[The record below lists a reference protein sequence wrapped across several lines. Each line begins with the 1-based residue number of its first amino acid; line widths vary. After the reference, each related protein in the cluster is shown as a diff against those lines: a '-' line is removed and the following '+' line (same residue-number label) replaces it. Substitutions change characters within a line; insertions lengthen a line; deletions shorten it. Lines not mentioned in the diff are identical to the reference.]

1 MALLNEHSVKSEAI
15 FRRLDDVNSFVIRGF
30 THLCCFTVME
40 RVCRGIG
47 GLKHLTREI
56 TDSLQRDL
64 RSPRLASA
72 ALRSGQSHR
81 L

>member
-1 MALLNEHSVKSEAI
+1 MALLNEHSVKTEAV

-47 GLKHLTREI
+47 
-56 TDSLQRDL
+56 
-64 RSPRLASA
+64 
-72 ALRSGQSHR
+72 
-81 L
+81 